1 MEELY
6 EKYAFK
12 IYKYIYSL
20 CGNHDITEEILQETF
35 YSAIKNIKQFKNQS
49 SIYTWLCVIAKN
61 KWKDYIKKNKKIEF
75 IMLEDNIEGY
85 SLLETDIEN
94 RDDIDRVFKI
104 IKKLDMNT
112 QQVIKLRI
120 ISEFSFKEI
129 GEIFEKSEQWAKNI
143 FYRGRIKIK
152 EEFKSE

>member
-6 EKYAFK
+6 ENYALK

-61 KWKDYIKKNKKIEF
+61 KWKDYIKKNKKS
-75 IMLEDNIEGY
+75 LNLDEDKYMKFLSHIAIVNTINWFNKNSIKLG
-85 SLLETDIEN
+85 
-94 RDDIDRVFKI
+94 FKI
-104 IKKLDMNT
+104 LFVCICIAAGQATVD
-112 QQVIKLRI
+112 IYHS
-120 ISEFSFKEI
+120 ISLK
-129 GEIFEKSEQWAKNI
+129 
-143 FYRGRIKIK
+143 
-152 EEFKSE
+152 

>member
-1 MEELY
+1 
-6 EKYAFK
+6 
-12 IYKYIYSL
+12 
-20 CGNHDITEEILQETF
+20 
-35 YSAIKNIKQFKNQS
+35 
-49 SIYTWLCVIAKN
+49 
-61 KWKDYIKKNKKIEF
+61 
-75 IMLEDNIEGY
+75 MLEDNIEGY

-94 RDDIDRVFKI
+94 RDDIERVFKI